1 MTAIE
6 ILEATKQRLV
16 DKGWGK
22 TNERCLYVTIDRVVT
37 DPDVW
42 NIIAPTA
49 LRAIRTVIGCESIVA
64 WNDRQESVLP
74 VFTAIDAAINLL
86 RKEADATHG

>member
-1 MTAIE
+1 MSPIE
-6 ILEATKQRLV
+6 ILQAAKQCLV

-22 TNERCLYVTIDRVVT
+22 TSDRCLYVTIDRVVT

-64 WNDRQESVLP
+64 WNDRQESALP
-74 VFTAIDAAINLL
+74 VFAAIDAAIELL
-86 RKEADATHG
+86 KQEGT